1 MLLKNLVVFRLPVNA
16 DMDADKVEQ
25 ALSRQPLLPCSGLQM
40 ESRGWVCPH
49 EDGIF
54 LYAQNRQWLVSLG
67 VEQKLLP
74 ASIIRQVAAERAEDL
89 ARKQGHPVG
98 RKQMRDLRD
107 QVTDELLPRALS
119 RRRTTLAWMDTVNGW
134 LVVNAAGDA
143 RSDEFLESFRRA
155 ELGASPRTLETQR
168 SPASAMADWLARGEA
183 PRGFTVDRDLE
194 MRASDASKATV
205 RYSNHPLDGKE
216 IRDHLSSGKTVV
228 KMGLTWNSRI
238 SFVLTEQ
245 LQLKRVTF
253 LDVLESEGGGE
264 DQDEQER
271 FEVDFALMTG
281 ELARLLSDL
290 VKVLGGEL
298 DRSNGL
304 A

>member
-1 MLLKNLVVFRLPVNA
+1 MLLKNLVVFRLPVA
-16 DMDADKVEQ
+16 TDIDGDAAEQ
-25 ALSRQPLLPCSGLQM
+25 ALARQPLLPCAGLQM

-54 LYAQNRQWLVSLG
+54 LYAQNRQWLMSLG

-74 ASIIRQVAAERAEDL
+74 ASIIRQVAAERAEEL

-98 RKQMRDLRD
+98 RKQMREVKD

-119 RRRTTLAWMDTVNGW
+119 KRRTTAAWIDTVNGW
-134 LVVNAAGDA
+134 LVVNAPGDA

-155 ELGASPRTLETQR
+155 ELGLSPRTLETQR

-183 PRGFTVDRDLE
+183 PRGFTIDRDLE
-194 MRASDASKATV
+194 LRASDASKATV

-228 KMGLTWNSRI
+228 KLGLTWNSRV
-238 SFVLTEQ
+238 SFLLTDQ
-245 LQLKRVTF
+245 LQVKRVTF
-253 LDVLESEGGGE
+253 LDLLEAEGGGE
-264 DQDEQER
+264 GHDEDER
-271 FEVDFALMTG
+271 FEIDFALMTG
-281 ELARLLSDL
+281 ELALLLADL
-290 VKVLGGEL
+290 VQVLGGEL

>member
-1 MLLKNLVVFRLPVNA
+1 MLLKNLVVFRLPVA
-16 DMDADKVEQ
+16 KDIDSDAAER
-25 ALSRQPLLPCSGLQM
+25 ALASQPLLPCTGLQM

-54 LYAQNRQWLVSLG
+54 LYAQNRQWLMSLG

-74 ASIIRQVAAERAEDL
+74 ASIIRQVAAERAEEL

-119 RRRTTLAWMDTVNGW
+119 KRRSTYAWMDTVNGW
-134 LVVNAAGDA
+134 LVLNATGDA
-143 RSDEFLESFRRA
+143 RSDEFLEAFRRA
-155 ELGASPRTLETQR
+155 DLGSSPRTLETQR
-168 SPASAMADWLARGEA
+168 SPASAMAEWLARGEG
-183 PRGFTVDRDLE
+183 PRGFTIDRDLE
-194 MRASDASKATV
+194 LRAADASKATV

-216 IRDHLSSGKTVV
+216 IRDHLASGKSVV

-238 SFVLTEQ
+238 SFVLTDQ
-245 LQLKRVTF
+245 LQVRRVSF
-253 LDVLESEGGGE
+253 LDMLESEGGGE
-264 DQDEQER
+264 AQDEQER

-281 ELARLLSDL
+281 ELARLLADL
-290 VKVLGGEL
+290 VGVLGGEL